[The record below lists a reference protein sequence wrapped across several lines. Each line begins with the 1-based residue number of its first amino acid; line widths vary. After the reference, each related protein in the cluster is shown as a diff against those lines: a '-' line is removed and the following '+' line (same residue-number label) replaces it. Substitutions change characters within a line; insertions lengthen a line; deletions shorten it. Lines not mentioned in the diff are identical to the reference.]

1 MQPMD
6 IYIADVPFDEENG
19 SKVRPALVL
28 RVRDGWV
35 NVFKV
40 TSQYQN
46 KSAKIKRLYYPIYE
60 WKQAGLKKQSYVDTH
75 RTYSLPEKFIFSR
88 KPIGKLTELDR
99 IKLFEFIQSVRKNK

>member
-35 NVFKV
+35 NVFNV

>member
-19 SKVRPALVL
+19 SKARPALVL
-28 RVRDGWV
+28 RVQNGWV

-40 TSQYQN
+40 TSQYQK
-46 KSAKIKRLYYPIYE
+46 KSAKIRQLYYPICE
-60 WKQAGLKKQSYVDTH
+60 WKQAGLKKKSYVDTH

-88 KPIGKLTELDR
+88 RPIGKLTELDR
-99 IKLFEFIQSVRKNK
+99 IKLFEFIQSIQRK

>member
-28 RVRDGWV
+28 RVQNGWV

-40 TSQYQN
+40 TSQYQK
-46 KSAKIKRLYYPIYE
+46 KSAKIRQLYYPICE
-60 WKQAGLKKQSYVDTH
+60 WKQAGLKKKSYVDIH

-88 KPIGKLTELDR
+88 RPIGKLTELDR
-99 IKLFEFIQSVRKNK
+99 IKLFEFIQSIQRK

>member
-6 IYIADVPFDEENG
+6 IYIADVPFDEEND

-46 KSAKIKRLYYPIYE
+46 KSTKIKRLYYPICE
-60 WKQAGLKKQSYVDTH
+60 WKKAGLKKQSYVDTH

-88 KPIGKLTELDR
+88 RPIGKLTELDR
-99 IKLFEFIQSVRKNK
+99 IKLFEFIQRVRKK

>member
-46 KSAKIKRLYYPIYE
+46 KSTKIKRFYYPICE
-60 WKQAGLKKQSYVDTH
+60 
-75 RTYSLPEKFIFSR
+75 
-88 KPIGKLTELDR
+88 
-99 IKLFEFIQSVRKNK
+99 

>member
-40 TSQYQN
+40 TSQY
-46 KSAKIKRLYYPIYE
+46 P
-60 WKQAGLKKQSYVDTH
+60 KK
-75 RTYSLPEKFIFSR
+75 
-88 KPIGKLTELDR
+88 
-99 IKLFEFIQSVRKNK
+99 

>member
-1 MQPMD
+1 MD
-6 IYIADVPFDEENG
+6 IYIAAVPFDEGTG
-19 SKVRPALVL
+19 SKIRPALVV
-28 RVRDGWV
+28 RVQDGWV

-40 TSQYQN
+40 TNRYQE
-46 KSAKIKRLYYPIYE
+46 KSAKIKRLYYPICE

-99 IKLFEFIQSVRKNK
+99 IKLFEFIQSVRKK